1 MSFKSSSKKQKQKKT
16 FDDLVRVILTTAFR
30 EIDVNGDGTLD
41 ADELKAVGFS
51 PAAIERFDKNGDGKL
66 SQDEFCDSLFQ
77 VVTKKKTDSDE
88 GNKIMS
94 ECITLVTRVLKD
106 RHKRDAAALTAAS
119 SDQFQKYEE
128 LAALRADAAAL
139 ASERDEAKS
148 DAARLRLEAESLE
161 AAAKAS
167 RAKIAQLMSQDLK
180 APAPNAAGPR
190 APATTAAAP
199 SLACQA
205 SPPTS
210 TMRKVSSAR
219 FSSST
224 TGWSPAVAP
233 PRVAND
239 VPTLPLRSSLKDQY
253 WMKPSKLGS
262 TFPLITPLPS
272 ATTSAQS
279 RTSS

>member
-30 EIDVNGDGTLD
+30 EIDVDGDGTLD

-77 VVTKKKTDSDE
+77 VVTKKKTDNEE
-88 GNKIMS
+88 GQKIMS

-119 SDQFQKYEE
+119 SDQSQKYEE
-128 LAALRADAAAL
+128 LTALRADAEALAAERAAL
-139 ASERDEAKS
+139 EAERDEAKS

-161 AAAKAS
+161 AAAKTS

-180 APAPNAAGPR
+180 APAPKAAPR

-199 SLACQA
+199 SLAHRAVSFLFWSALLAGAGAGAALAAAKQRPDVFCGA
-205 SPPTS
+205 WEAAAAPICPAAAPPLRIAAPSPP
-210 TMRKVSSAR
+210 
-219 FSSST
+219 
-224 TGWSPAVAP
+224 
-233 PRVAND
+233 
-239 VPTLPLRSSLKDQY
+239 SLSLH
-253 WMKPSKLGS
+253 KP
-262 TFPLITPLPS
+262 PS
-272 ATTSAQS
+272 ALFFA
-279 RTSS
+279 

>member
-128 LAALRADAAAL
+128 LAALRASGGDVESAVEL
-139 ASERDEAKS
+139 A
-148 DAARLRLEAESLE
+148 
-161 AAAKAS
+161 
-167 RAKIAQLMSQDLK
+167 
-180 APAPNAAGPR
+180 
-190 APATTAAAP
+190 
-199 SLACQA
+199 
-205 SPPTS
+205 PT
-210 TMRKVSSAR
+210 
-219 FSSST
+219 
-224 TGWSPAVAP
+224 P
-233 PRVAND
+233 
-239 VPTLPLRSSLKDQY
+239 
-253 WMKPSKLGS
+253 
-262 TFPLITPLPS
+262 
-272 ATTSAQS
+272 
-279 RTSS
+279 